1 MMTILQDLRFGLRLI
16 RRSPTATALAV
27 FCLAAGIGL
36 STFMFSITYA
46 VVGRGLPF
54 KDQDSIITILRRDL
68 SRLESNNF
76 NPINLE
82 DYRQILDQQT
92 SLEHL
97 SALVGD
103 GVTVG
108 LPGHPHW
115 MGGMYVSP
123 GIFEILPQAPLLGRV
138 FSEEDA
144 QPGAAPVLILS
155 YKTWREHFGSDPD
168 IVGKECIAEGRP
180 YSIVGVMPKGYDY
193 PTGGAEVWMPLI
205 PENLFEQT
213 GWIDYVTLM
222 GRLKE
227 GRSLQD
233 AQTEYELIFDRID
246 EAKGDIEK
254 TPSKPELRPLFSL
267 FINDSLR
274 VMMWTMFGA
283 TFLVLLI
290 ACTNVSSL
298 LTARMAARSNELAI
312 RSALGA
318 NRMRIVIQILL
329 EALLYGLIGTAL
341 GIVIAWRALGLLWAH
356 LSQFRF
362 NPPAFMEFRLDP
374 VSIIVAVGLMI
385 IAVLVSGFLPAWRAS
400 RPNIG
405 ALLND
410 SQRTGSSKRLSR
422 VSSISSIIQLAFSLA
437 LLAAAG
443 RLIFAIIMIS
453 TVEYPFEEEGLL
465 MGSLSIDSQSYS
477 TEEEQIRFWDD
488 LHRNLQTIPGADKV
502 GLGFNPP
509 TIFGMSDPIRIEGIE
524 YATEEDHPV
533 VRFDVVAPGYFYMIG
548 VDVLSGRD
556 FDHGDIKGNEPVAI
570 INTVMAE
577 RFWPKQNPIGKI
589 FYTSDVG
596 NLSDEERVHRVI
608 GVVPD
613 LKMAGLFNEEDD
625 GAGFYRAQGQGLWGD
640 QKIFVRTSGNP
651 HALIP
656 EVQRVISMLDPNIAF
671 TEAKTFKEHVHDN
684 FFYFRFFLNL
694 FSTFGGMALILSAAG
709 VYGIIQY
716 SVSQRVTEIGI
727 RMALGATPANVRW
740 IILKRGIRNAA
751 IGISIGTI
759 LSFGLN
765 QLLLS
770 LFENV
775 QVEYYSL
782 GASILVLL
790 IVSLIAN
797 GIPARRAA
805 KLDPMVALRVQ

>member
-1 MMTILQDLRFGLRLI
+1 MNILQDLRFGLRLI
-16 RRSPTATALAV
+16 RRTPTVTALAV

-54 KDQDSIITILRRDL
+54 EDQDSIITVLRRDL

-76 NPINLE
+76 DPISLDE
-82 DYRQILDQQT
+82 YREIVEQQT
-92 SLEHL
+92 SLEHA

-123 GIFEILPQAPLLGRV
+123 GIFDIMPTAPLLGRV

-144 QPGAAPVLILS
+144 RPGAAPVLILA
-155 YKTWREHFGSDPD
+155 YKSWREHFASDPE
-168 IVGKECIAEGRP
+168 IVGKECIAEGQP
-180 YSIVGVMPKGYDY
+180 FTIIGVMPEGYDY
-193 PTGGAEVWMPLI
+193 PTGGAEVWFPLI
-205 PENLFEQT
+205 PETLFEQT
-213 GWIDYVTLM
+213 GWIDYVTMM

-227 GRSLQD
+227 GRTLED
-233 AQTEYELIFDRID
+233 AQAEYELIFDRID
-246 EAKGDIEK
+246 EAKGDIER
-254 TPSKPELRPLFSL
+254 TPTKPELRPLFSL

-318 NRMRIVIQILL
+318 NRTRIVCQILL
-329 EALLYGLIGTAL
+329 EALLYGMLGAAL
-341 GIVIAWRALGLLWAH
+341 GILVALRALGLLWAY

-374 VSIIVAVGLMI
+374 VSILVAVGLMI

-465 MGSLSIDSQSYS
+465 IGSLSIDSQSYS

-488 LHRNLQTIPGADKV
+488 LHRNLKTIPGADKV

-509 TIFGMSDPIRIEGIE
+509 TIFGMSDPVRIEGVE
-524 YATEEDHPV
+524 YATEEDHPI
-533 VRFDVVAPGYFYMIG
+533 VRFDVVAPGYFDMIG
-548 VDVLSGRD
+548 VDILSGRD
-556 FDHGDIKGNEPVAI
+556 FDDGDIKGNQPVAI

-577 RFWPKQNPIGKI
+577 RFWPQENPVGKI

-596 NLSDEERVHRVI
+596 NLSEEERVHRVI

-613 LKMAGLFNEEDD
+613 LKMDGLFNEEDD
-625 GAGFYRAQGQGLWGD
+625 GAGFYRSQGQGLWGD
-640 QKIFVRTSGNP
+640 QKIFVRTGGNP

-727 RMALGATPANVRW
+727 RMALGATPANIRW
-740 IILKRGIRNAA
+740 VILKRGIRNAA

-765 QLLLS
+765 QLLLTV
-770 LFENV
+770 FDNV

-782 GASILVLL
+782 VVSVLILL
-790 IVSLIAN
+790 IVSLVAN